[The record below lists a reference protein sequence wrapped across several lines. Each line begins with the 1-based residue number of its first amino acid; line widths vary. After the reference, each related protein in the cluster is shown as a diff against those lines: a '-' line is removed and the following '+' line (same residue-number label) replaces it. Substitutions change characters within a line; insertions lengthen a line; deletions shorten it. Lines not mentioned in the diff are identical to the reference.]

1 MMLGIAASSS
11 MAIPMGPL
19 RKFGAI
25 SVMNIAMPTAVGM
38 AKSRARA
45 VVTKVP

>member
-1 MMLGIAASSS
+1 MLGMAASSS
-11 MAIPMGPL
+11 MATPMGPF

-25 SVMNIAMPTAVGM
+25 SVTKIAMPMAVGM

-45 VVTKVP
+45 VVTNVP